1 MQLEAGEGAGRGL
14 WPASPLFLVT
24 ASFGLSTA
32 NPGLGLGDCPVN
44 PLNSVIV
51 TGVEL
56 PGWGGGHWPGSPY
69 LSGVVLRLE
78 PRSLH
83 PLFLLPDHTASLAG
97 FLIHCCFLGDITAI

>member
-51 TGVEL
+51 TGGRTTWL
-56 PGWGGGHWPGSPY
+56 GGWP
-69 LSGVVLRLE
+69 LARVTVLVRGCTE
-78 PRSLH
+78 TRTQVSAPSV
-83 PLFLLPDHTASLAG
+83 PSA
-97 FLIHCCFLGDITAI
+97 